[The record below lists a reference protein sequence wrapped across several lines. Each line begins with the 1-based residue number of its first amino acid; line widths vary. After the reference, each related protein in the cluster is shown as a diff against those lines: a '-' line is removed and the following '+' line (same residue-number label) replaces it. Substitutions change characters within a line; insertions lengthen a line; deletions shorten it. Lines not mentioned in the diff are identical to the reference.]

1 MAIKT
6 LAKYPKF
13 LKFQKFQTAV
23 KSKILV
29 VERKDSGFLNNS
41 PGHTCTPKMSKIYD
55 LRVL

>member
-29 VERKDSGFLNNS
+29 VEQKDSGFINNS
-41 PGHTCTPKMSKIYD
+41 PGHTCHPVNSIW
-55 LRVL
+55 

>member
-23 KSKILV
+23 KYKILV
-29 VERKDSGFLNNS
+29 VERKDLGYSNNS
-41 PGHTCTPKMSKIYD
+41 PGDTCTPKISKI
-55 LRVL
+55 